1 MNQAQHPLLRYFQEK
16 FRKFSGVAPVLF
28 YGRGIFQYNFGLLPH
43 RVPLYIVGKSYSG
56 EHYFVAR
63 AYPAGIYLFKFNRGI
78 TRIKCEIFSK
88 LTIKTPKK

>member
-1 MNQAQHPLLRYFQEK
+1 MFSGGIEGNHWHKTGKWFVALYRAHLVPVFGFGENDLMNQAQHPLLRYFQEK

-56 EHYFVAR
+56 
-63 AYPAGIYLFKFNRGI
+63 
-78 TRIKCEIFSK
+78 
-88 LTIKTPKK
+88 

>member
-28 YGRGIFQYNFGLLPH
+28 FGRGIFQYNFGLLPH

-56 EHYFVAR
+56 
-63 AYPAGIYLFKFNRGI
+63 
-78 TRIKCEIFSK
+78 
-88 LTIKTPKK
+88 